1 MVIVNYRN
9 KKICPDTS
17 KMGLDILSISW
28 ILQKWLRTSNLYPGY
43 SRYKIGYSGN
53 GFGHPIYI
61 SDTLG
66 ISPDTSEIGSDI
78 CSTVSQLQMFFKFI
92 LKIYLIQIKQQ
103 NTSKNV
109 KFLP

>member
-28 ILQKWLRTSNLYPGY
+28 ILQKWLRTSNLYLGY

-61 SDTLG
+61 LDILAICPNT
-66 ISPDTSEIGSDI
+66 SPVVQVYSENSLN
-78 CSTVSQLQMFFKFI
+78 SNKTA
-92 LKIYLIQIKQQ
+92 
-103 NTSKNV
+103 NTSK
-109 KFLP
+109 KYEIFTISM